1 MKLSNVAFLTLA
13 ALVAQDSVGEARS
26 IPESLLSSSSGIIPA
41 IDSKSDWIENL
52 ISQHIPSVSM
62 PEMVM
67 IQEFSPLRSQSTSDQ
82 GLILASAIQPLTPS
96 NAFSQSNQQKLNQV
110 LSRTWLAL
118 LVETFSDQNNLS
130 SEVNL
135 TLDDTN
141 LAQKISPN
149 DESESDFNRTITLLN
164 SLLIIGIL
172 SPVITMAFFWLVRR
186 LVIRELVTEA
196 NRGLNRVDGLEEQMA
211 QSRHQSQQQA
221 QQLEAQIKVTQ
232 DSINFLTQE
241 ASASQASIEELK
253 QLQLNLIESLHKL
266 KSDFKSKD
274 HSNLI
279 QFPGAN
285 NSHNN
290 LPKRNQL
297 NSNFPSEFDWSF
309 QFNSSPDLIADDYL
323 KQGEA
328 LNNDKRYSEALIS
341 FEKAAKMNPNLE
353 EAWYNQG
360 NILVRLNRYNEALK
374 AYEKVVQIHPQ
385 KYEAWYNRGNVLVKL
400 KRYSEA
406 LESYD
411 HALAIQPNDDEAWHN
426 RGALLRKFKRYDEA
440 LTSYDKAL
448 EIQPNKY
455 ETWHN
460 RGNVLGKLKRYEEAI
475 ISYDRAITI
484 DAGKREV
491 WLNRAVALCKLKR
504 YEQAIASFEQAIGLD
519 PTSPELWNMRASLL
533 HQLGRYSEAIDSFEN
548 AIEHQPNCY
557 EAWLG
562 KGSVLVQL
570 KQYSEALE
578 TYEKAITI
586 QPEASEAWRHKGL
599 LFEKLEQ
606 YPDAIAA
613 YDQAIKLQP
622 NDAEAW
628 RFRGALLSKL
638 KNYQEA
644 ISSLGKAI
652 SIQKELRSV
661 KITATTDPTSAS
673 NN

>member
-1 MKLSNVAFLTLA
+1 MKLSNVALLTLA
-13 ALVAQDSVGEARS
+13 ALVAQDSIGEASS
-26 IPESLLSSSSGIIPA
+26 IPETFLSGSSGIIPA
-41 IDSKSDWIENL
+41 IDHRSDFIENL
-52 ISQHIPSVSM
+52 ASQYTPSVSM
-62 PEMVM
+62 PEMLTV
-67 IQEFSPLRSQSTSDQ
+67 QEFSPLRSQSGS
-82 GLILASAIQPLTPS
+82 GRELIAASAVSPLTS
-96 NAFSQSNQQKLNQV
+96 SSQFSQSNQQKLNQI

-118 LVETFSDQNNLS
+118 LVETFSDRHNLS

-135 TLDDTN
+135 TADAT
-141 LAQKISPN
+141 LAQKFGSN
-149 DESESDFNRTITLLN
+149 DDSESDFNRTITLLN

-172 SPVITMAFFWLVRR
+172 SPLVTMGFFWLVRR
-186 LVIRELVTEA
+186 LVIRELVAEA
-196 NRGLNRVDGLEEQMA
+196 NRGLNRVDGLEEQIT
-211 QSRHQSQQQA
+211 QSCHQSQEQA
-221 QQLEAQIKVTQ
+221 QQLEIQIKATQ
-232 DSINFLTQE
+232 ESIDFLKQE
-241 ASASQASIEELK
+241 ASASQASIEQLK
-253 QLQLNLIESLHKL
+253 ELQLNLIENLNKL
-266 KSDFKSKD
+266 QSNFQAKEQ
-274 HSNLI
+274 SNLI
-279 QFPGAN
+279 HFPGSHKGQVSN
-285 NSHNN
+285 SNLNSHN
-290 LPKRNQL
+290 L
-297 NSNFPSEFDWSF
+297 PSEFDWNF
-309 QFNSSPDLIADDYL
+309 QFNSSPDFIADDYV

-328 LNNDKRYSEALIS
+328 LANEQRYGEALIS
-341 FEKAAKMNPNLE
+341 FEKATKMNPNLE

-360 NILVRLNRYNEALK
+360 NILVRLNRYKEALD
-374 AYEKVVQIHPQ
+374 AYENVVRLNPK
-385 KYEAWYNRGNVLVKL
+385 KYESWYNRGNVLVKL

-406 LESYD
+406 LESYNN
-411 HALAIQPNDDEAWHN
+411 ALAIQPNDDEAWHN

-440 LTSYDKAL
+440 LVSYDKAL
-448 EIQPNKY
+448 EIQPDKY

-533 HQLGRYSEAIDSFEN
+533 QQLGRYSEAIDSFN
-548 AIEHQPNCY
+548 QAIEYKPDCY
-557 EAWLG
+557 DAWLG
-562 KGSVLVQL
+562 KGSVLVHL
-570 KQYSEALE
+570 KQYSEALT
-578 TYEKAITI
+578 TYEQAIVL

-613 YDQAIKLQP
+613 YDRAIQLQP

-661 KITATTDPTSAS
+661 KVASSPEATPVS